1 MFNINEGG
9 LLFYIFRDGISEAWH
24 YYAAYISFV
33 LITILAAYLFG
44 SINSAI
50 IISKSLYG
58 DDIRKYGSGNAGM
71 TNMLRT
77 YGLGAAGLT
86 LLGDILKTVFAIVV
100 AGVLFGFGYAGA
112 ISTTPECYIAGL
124 FTVMGHIF
132 PLYYG
137 FKGGKGVLA
146 TATVALVLS
155 PVPFALLIT
164 VFVIMVWASKYVS
177 LGSVTGAVLYPV
189 AVNGY
194 FIVMF
199 GQHSTPGIISLTTI
213 FIAVIIVWKHWGNLQ
228 RISNRTERKISF
240 KKKEK
245 EVIES
250 PESTSSVEEKDDKE
264 D

>member
-9 LLFYIFRDGISEAWH
+9 LLIYIFRDGLSESWH
-24 YYAAYISFV
+24 FYAAYISFV
-33 LITILAAYLFG
+33 LITILASYLLG

-50 IISKSLYG
+50 IISKVLYR

-86 LLGDILKTVFAIVV
+86 LLGDILKTVLAIVV

-112 ISTTPECYIAGL
+112 VSTTPECYIAGL

-155 PVPFALLIT
+155 PVPFAILIT

-213 FIAVIIVWKHWGNLQ
+213 LIAVIIVWKHWGNLQ

-240 KKKEK
+240 KKKDK
-245 EVIES
+245 EVIA
-250 PESTSSVEEKDDKE
+250 PTEEENDKE

>member
-1 MFNINEGG
+1 MFNINDGG
-9 LLFYIFRDGISEAWH
+9 LILYLFRGGISEAWH
-24 YYAAYISFV
+24 FYAAYISFV
-33 LITILAAYLFG
+33 FITILAAYLLG

-86 LLGDILKTVFAIVV
+86 LLGDILKTVIAIAI
-100 AGVLFGFGYAGA
+100 AGFLFGFGYAGA
-112 ISTTPECYIAGL
+112 ISITSECYIAGL

-137 FKGGKGVLA
+137 FQGGKGVLA
-146 TATVALVLS
+146 TATVALMLS
-155 PVPFALLIT
+155 PVPFAILIT
-164 VFVIMVWASKYVS
+164 VFVLMVWASKYVS

-189 AVNGY
+189 LVNGY
-194 FIVMF
+194 FIAMF
-199 GQHSTPGIISLTTI
+199 GPHSTPGIISLTTI
-213 FIAVIIVWKHWGNLQ
+213 LIAIIIVWKHWGNLQ

-240 KKKEK
+240 KKK
-245 EVIES
+245 
-250 PESTSSVEEKDDKE
+250 DKE
-264 D
+264 AIAAPIEEENDEED

>member
-9 LLFYIFRDGISEAWH
+9 LLFYIFRGGIAQAWH

-33 LITILAAYLFG
+33 LITILAAYLLG

-50 IISKSLYG
+50 IISKALHR

-77 YGLGAAGLT
+77 YGLGAAALT
-86 LLGDILKTVFAIVV
+86 LLGDILKTVISIAI

-112 ISTTPECYIAGL
+112 ISVTPECYIAGL
-124 FTVMGHIF
+124 FMVMGHIF

-146 TATVALVLS
+146 TATVALILS
-155 PVPFALLIT
+155 PIPFAILIT
-164 VFVIMVWASKYVS
+164 VFVVMVWASKYVS

-189 AVNGY
+189 LVNGY
-194 FIVMF
+194 FIVTF

-213 FIAVIIVWKHWGNLQ
+213 FIAIIIVWKHWGNLQ
-228 RISNRTERKISF
+228 RISDRTERKISF

-245 EVIES
+245 EVIE
-250 PESTSSVEEKDDKE
+250 TDEEDDE
-264 D
+264 EN